1 MRHAP
6 QAADSINTHGWMM
19 SYADMVTIL
28 LAMLIVLST
37 LSSDQTGLTLYNGA
51 ASFTRRSDRSV
62 CLDSPSLPCGRLQQ
76 TIQLLIISS
85 NRERK
90 ARTTAWTNRCNA
102 FFWNCSG
109 SSRLS
114 VRGPRLGQVVIDLY
128 EPLHR
133 DAPYLAPRH
142 LAALHRVRPLLERAN
157 YQLRLVVWTPTPR
170 PSAWSRSATQARLAA
185 DEFASAARLSPAA
198 AERLVPLAQPWRYRD
213 IRRPILSLVVVKVAE

>member
-1 MRHAP
+1 MRRAP

-51 ASFTRRSDRSV
+51 ASFTRALGSFGMPGFSVATVRPLATNYSTPHYLFKPGTESEDDGMDEPLQRFLLELQRQFSVERSRS
-62 CLDSPSLPCGRLQQ
+62 
-76 TIQLLIISS
+76 
-85 NRERK
+85 
-90 ARTTAWTNRCNA
+90 A
-102 FFWNCSG
+102 
-109 SSRLS
+109 
-114 VRGPRLGQVVIDLY
+114 LGQVVIDLY